1 MNFTVI
7 YEDNHLL
14 VVNKPANVL
23 VQGDDTHDKPLVDLA
38 KEYLKEKYN
47 KTGNVFCG
55 LVHRLDR
62 PVSGLVV
69 LAKTSKCLERM
80 NKIFQERKVQKTYWA
95 IVQQQPPQPKDT
107 LTHWLIKNEAKN
119 IVKAYTKEQKGSQ
132 LAILDYRYIKKV
144 QDVHWLE
151 VKPLTGRPHQIRVQ
165 LAAMGCAIKGDL
177 KYGYP
182 TPNADASIHL
192 HARSIE
198 FMHPIQQTQI
208 LLTATLPQ
216 EPFWQWLRKN
226 EKLDN

>member
-1 MNFTVI
+1 MKFSVI

-14 VVNKPANVL
+14 VVNKSANLL
-23 VQGDDTHDKPLVDLA
+23 VQGDATGDMTLVDLA
-38 KEYLKEKYN
+38 KEYLKTKYN

-80 NKIFQERKVQKTYWA
+80 NKIFQQREVQKTYWA
-95 IVQQQPPQPKDT
+95 IVQRQPPQEKAT
-107 LTHWLIKNEAKN
+107 LQHWLVKNEAN
-119 IVKAYTKEQKGSQ
+119 NTVKAYTKEQKGSQ

-144 QDVHWLE
+144 QELHWVE

-165 LAAMGCAIKGDL
+165 LATMGCVIKGDL

-182 TPNADASIHL
+182 TPNPDASIHL
-192 HARSIE
+192 HARSID
-198 FMHPIQQTQI
+198 FIHPIQQVPI
-208 LLTATLPQ
+208 RLEASLPQ
-216 EPFWQWLRKN
+216 EPFWQWLKKN